1 LILAHV
7 LDDPILEDDFNELLL
22 LLFELDQQ
30 FLDVGLM
37 RSDRLKLVSNII
49 ACLRLIGC
57 GVCLVLAQGMVRV
70 VTAAD

>member
-1 LILAHV
+1 M
-7 LDDPILEDDFNELLL
+7 LDDPVLEDDFNELLL

-37 RSDRLKLVSNII
+37 RSDGLELVSNII
-49 ACLRLIGC
+49 ACLCLIRC
-57 GVCLVLAQGMVRV
+57 GARLVLAHGMAGG